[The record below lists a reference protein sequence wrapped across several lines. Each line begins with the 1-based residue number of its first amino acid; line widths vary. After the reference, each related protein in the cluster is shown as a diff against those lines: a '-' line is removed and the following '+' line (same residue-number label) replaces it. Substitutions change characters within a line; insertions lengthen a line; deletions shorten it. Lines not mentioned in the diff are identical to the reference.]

1 MWPPTDSVPDMILT
15 PFSVACTAVPL
26 SVDDLVSFD
35 PHRARG
41 GCPVKPRKFEERGA
55 SLTLTSFIYICQV
68 PNLLSTFN
76 LRAYQ

>member
-15 PFSVACTAVPL
+15 PILACTAVPL

-35 PHRARG
+35 PQQE
-41 GCPVKPRKFEERGA
+41 PRKFEERGA
-55 SLTLTSFIYICQV
+55 SLSLTSFIYICQV

-76 LRAYQ
+76 LRAYP